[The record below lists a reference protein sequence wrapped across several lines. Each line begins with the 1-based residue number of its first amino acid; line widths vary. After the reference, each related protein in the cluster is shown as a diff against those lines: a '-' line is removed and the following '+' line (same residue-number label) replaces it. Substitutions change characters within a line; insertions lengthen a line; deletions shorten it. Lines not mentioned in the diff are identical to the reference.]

1 MSCADRVGWG
11 CCCAPAGLAVVVDAF
26 QYTNY
31 YALTPRIHE
40 LMNDVEVNPPRP
52 LFKRIALIYQ
62 HAVPLLRVLFVSL
75 RTVWSQIRPSPPFA
89 TCVTQRT
96 HPAHAPRART
106 ARTHRAHAAPLDAQ
120 PCAVQMQKACVRFC
134 QPPSHVSA
142 VVDAWRVFSRIFAS
156 FSPRLLDSQTRD
168 NKSPGW
174 RSLRVLARARTRK
187 RHAKAQGVR
196 VEQCHCVEQCH
207 LRASA
212 SASSAY
218 RSLYRFR

>member
-1 MSCADRVGWG
+1 M
-11 CCCAPAGLAVVVDAF
+11 
-26 QYTNY
+26 
-31 YALTPRIHE
+31 
-40 LMNDVEVNPPRP
+40 
-52 LFKRIALIYQ
+52 
-62 HAVPLLRVLFVSL
+62 
-75 RTVWSQIRPSPPFA
+75 
-89 TCVTQRT
+89 
-96 HPAHAPRART
+96 
-106 ARTHRAHAAPLDAQ
+106 
-120 PCAVQMQKACVRFC
+120 QMQKACVRFC

-187 RHAKAQGVR
+187 APREGARRARRAV
-196 VEQCHCVEQCH
+196 H